1 MCNGILGKKIGMTSI
16 FGADGKLVP
25 VTVVYVG
32 LCTVT
37 QVKTKKID
45 GYNAVQLGFDEKS
58 IQKFNKPQIGHLKKS
73 GNTGFINLREFKTKT
88 PENFEQG
95 QVVDLD
101 IFSIG
106 DLVSVSGVSKGHG
119 FAGTIKR
126 YGFSRGPETHGSRN
140 HRKPGSVGCSAWP
153 ARIIKGKKMPGHMG
167 VNRKTVK
174 NLKIFDIRHKENIFL
189 IKGSV
194 PGPQKG
200 ILEIQKI

>member
-1 MCNGILGKKIGMTSI
+1 MLGKKIGMTSI
-16 FGADGKLVP
+16 FGSDGELIP
-25 VTVVYVG
+25 VTVVHVG

-37 QVKTKKID
+37 QVKTKKTD
-45 GYNAVQLGFDEKS
+45 GYNGLQLGFNEKS
-58 IQKFNKPQIGHLKKS
+58 IQKFNKPKIGHFKKS
-73 GNTGFINLREFKTKT
+73 GNIGFVNLREFRTET

-95 QVVDLD
+95 QIIDLNM
-101 IFSIG
+101 FSVG
-106 DLVSVSGVSKGHG
+106 DLVSVSGISKGHG

-167 VNRKTVK
+167 ANRKTVK
-174 NLKIFDIRHKENIFL
+174 NLKVLDIRHKENILL

-200 ILEIQKI
+200 ILEIQKIE